1 MVPELSH
8 FPTAWKKYKYAVS
21 LFLARSLNV
30 KGFFTY
36 RSKASQL
43 LRRKKN
49 NEKKSL
55 VFLVSV
61 AQTYVEVNG
70 RGKRGKAEVQAVSS
84 SELG

>member
-1 MVPELSH
+1 MSRDSLLIEVKHLSSYGG
-8 FPTAWKKYKYAVS
+8 KKI
-21 LFLARSLNV
+21 
-30 KGFFTY
+30 
-36 RSKASQL
+36 
-43 LRRKKN
+43 
-49 NEKKSL
+49 L

>member
-8 FPTAWKKYKYAVS
+8 FPTAWKKEKHAVS
-21 LFLARSLNV
+21 LVLASSLNV

-36 RSKASQL
+36 TSKASQFL
-43 LRRKKN
+43 RKK
-49 NEKKSL
+49 KRL

>member
-8 FPTAWKKYKYAVS
+8 FPTAWKKEKHAVS
-21 LFLARSLNV
+21 LFLASSLNV

-36 RSKASQL
+36 RSKASHF
-43 LRRKKN
+43 LRGKK
-49 NEKKSL
+49 KKSL

-61 AQTYVEVNG
+61 EQTYVEVNG

-84 SELG
+84 SELV

>member
-8 FPTAWKKYKYAVS
+8 FPTAWKKETHAVS
-21 LFLARSLNV
+21 LFLASSLNV

-36 RSKASQL
+36 RSKASQF
-43 LRRKKN
+43 LRGKKI
-49 NEKKSL
+49 L